1 MVDDSRKA
9 YIGKIEGNICAQY
22 PIQDKLNTVKDLPQV
37 LGTKDSLH
45 LCIPVERK
53 QHETNP
59 PVSKPSRRSRVES
72 ISDTQG
78 STSKRPRSGTRTSK
92 KEVNT
97 KVKIKVKKEVKK
109 EVKQEVEVEYSSEVN
124 VDLEVDSKDNQ
135 EAKQED
141 ILGSVDANNRL
152 LDKDIV
158 SDINDLKEE
167 LKEQGKEGLSRKR
180 QAKKPARYMVQEYS
194 FIIYYK
200 INDLPMVKVLF
211 FGVFSGF

>member
-1 MVDDSRKA
+1 MIKKLDLSISLRTAEAVDIFVHDVVSSFPGFQEHKDISTGELMVDDSRKA
-9 YIGKIEGNICAQY
+9 YIGKIEGNICAWY
-22 PIQDKLNTVKDLPQV
+22 PIWDELNTVKDLPQV

-92 KEVNT
+92 KEVDT

-109 EVKQEVEVEYSSEVN
+109 EVKVEYNSEVN
-124 VDLEVDSKDNQ
+124 INLEVNSKDN
-135 EAKQED
+135 
-141 ILGSVDANNRL
+141 
-152 LDKDIV
+152 
-158 SDINDLKEE
+158 
-167 LKEQGKEGLSRKR
+167 
-180 QAKKPARYMVQEYS
+180 
-194 FIIYYK
+194 
-200 INDLPMVKVLF
+200 
-211 FGVFSGF
+211 